1 MNDDTSTASFREERD
16 SMGTVRVPAQVHYGS
31 QTQRA
36 RDNFFNSGLKP
47 PAALIHAL
55 ALIKACAAR
64 TNEELGLLDK
74 ERAAAIRS
82 AAEEVRREQWED
94 QFVVDL
100 FQTGSGTS
108 TNMNMNEVLAS
119 RANEL
124 LTGKKGGRAPVHP
137 NDHVNLGQS
146 SNDLIPTALHLAAV
160 LEVEQRLRPALADL
174 QHALSLKSEVFGDIR
189 KIGRTHLQDAV
200 PMMLGQAFGGFARQI
215 ELALERLAAAV
226 PRLSEL
232 ALGGTAVGT
241 GLNSHPRFAART
253 IEQLSAETGIPFRE
267 ALDHF
272 EAQAA
277 RDAVV
282 ETSGVLKTIAVS
294 LVKIANDIRWLG
306 SGPRCGIGE
315 LRLPELQPGSSIMP
329 GKVNPVIAES
339 VIQAAYQV
347 MGNDATIALAG
358 QSGVFEL
365 NVTLPL
371 LAHNLLQSVHLLS
384 GSARM
389 LAEKCVN
396 GLEAD
401 RGRCQAFVENSLALV
416 TGLVPYIGYDKAAE
430 LAKKAYRSGKT
441 VRQAA
446 LEEKV
451 LPEDELDKAL
461 EG

>member
-1 MNDDTSTASFREERD
+1 
-16 SMGTVRVPAQVHYGS
+16 
-31 QTQRA
+31 
-36 RDNFFNSGLKP
+36 
-47 PAALIHAL
+47 
-55 ALIKACAAR
+55 
-64 TNEELGLLDK
+64 
-74 ERAAAIRS
+74 
-82 AAEEVRREQWED
+82 
-94 QFVVDL
+94 
-100 FQTGSGTS
+100 
-108 TNMNMNEVLAS
+108 MNMNEVLAS

-160 LEVEQRLRPALADL
+160 LEVEQRLRPALAVL
-174 QHALSLKSEVFGDIR
+174 QHALSLKSEAFGDIR